1 MSWKSRASLLAV
13 LAAALLAAG
22 CGGSDDE
29 TPSAT
34 EWADEVCS
42 AMSTWIGSVSSAT
55 EALGDGGLSE
65 DGFESAVDDVREAT
79 QTLTDDLQEAGRP
92 DLDAGQEAEA
102 SLDELAD
109 DIDENV
115 QELESAVE
123 GVSGAGDVL
132 NAVSLITG
140 TLSTMADQV
149 STAFEQLGQL
159 DGAGELE
166 EAFEEADACSD
177 LRSGQ

>member
-1 MSWKSRASLLAV
+1 MRSTSRILLLAV
-13 LAAALLAAG
+13 LAAVLLAAG
-22 CGGSDDE
+22 CGGSDDD

-55 EALGDGGLSE
+55 ESLGDGGLSE
-65 DGFESAVDDVREAT
+65 GGLENAVDDVRDAT
-79 QTLTDDLQEAGRP
+79 QTLGDDLQDAGRP

-102 SLDELAD
+102 SLEELAD

-115 QELESAVE
+115 QELEGAVE
-123 GVSGAGDVL
+123 DVSGGGDVL
-132 NAVSLITG
+132 NAVALITG

-149 STAFEQLGQL
+149 SGAFEELGQL
-159 DGAGELE
+159 DAAGELE
-166 EAFEEADACSD
+166 AAFEEADACSD